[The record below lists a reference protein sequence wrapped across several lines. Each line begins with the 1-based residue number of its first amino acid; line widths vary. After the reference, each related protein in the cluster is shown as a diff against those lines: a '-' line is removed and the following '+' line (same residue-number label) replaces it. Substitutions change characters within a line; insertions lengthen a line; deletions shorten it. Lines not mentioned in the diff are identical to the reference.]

1 MRSVLVLGA
10 GLVVKPLLDDLLTLP
25 DLELRLAALNIDRA
39 RELLAGKTRARALE
53 VNAQDQ
59 DRVAAEVATAN
70 VVVSLLPADQ
80 HVRVAEACLKH
91 RVPLV
96 TTSYISDGMRAL
108 DPIARERGV
117 LLLNECGFDPGMDHM
132 SAVQV
137 IRRLHREGAIVRSF
151 ASYGG
156 AIPAPDANTNPWGY
170 KFTWSPRGVV
180 VAARNQVRYL
190 EDGKVV
196 SRTFPDLFRE
206 PREVFVPG
214 IGELEAYP
222 NRDCLRYIP
231 EFELTGVEE
240 MFRGS
245 LRYRGWCDTWHALY
259 DLGLLDLEVR
269 SWCGLTYA
277 QFLDRHLGP
286 PDGRPLVQRLASR
299 LGVLEDDEL
308 IARLEWLGLLS
319 DRMLPSDCMSSL
331 DVLTLRL
338 QRMLQYREGEH
349 DMAVMEHHFE
359 VERADGRLRRIVSRL
374 ILHGTAGDDSAL
386 ARTVSYPAAI
396 ACRLIL
402 GGRVSLT
409 GVRIPVDEQLTLPI
423 LLGLDRRGLHVHEN
437 EEDLDLPGQ

>member
-1 MRSVLVLGA
+1 
-10 GLVVKPLLDDLLTLP
+10 
-25 DLELRLAALNIDRA
+25 
-39 RELLAGKTRARALE
+39 
-53 VNAQDQ
+53 
-59 DRVAAEVATAN
+59 
-70 VVVSLLPADQ
+70 
-80 HVRVAEACLKH
+80 
-91 RVPLV
+91 
-96 TTSYISDGMRAL
+96 
-108 DPIARERGV
+108 
-117 LLLNECGFDPGMDHM
+117 
-132 SAVQV
+132 V
-137 IRRLHREGAIVRSF
+137 IRRLQREGAIVRSF

-180 VAARNQVRYL
+180 VAARNPVRYL
-190 EDGKVV
+190 ENGQVV
-196 SRTFPDLFRE
+196 LRTFPDLFRT
-206 PREVFVPG
+206 PRHVFVPG

-222 NRDCLRYIP
+222 NRDCLRYVP
-231 EFELTGVEE
+231 EFGLNGVQE

-245 LRYRGWCDTWHALY
+245 LRYRGWCDTWHALF

-277 QFLDRHLGP
+277 QFLDRHLGE
-286 PDGRPLVQRLASR
+286 PDGRPLVQRLARR
-299 LGVLEDDEL
+299 LGVHEDDEL

-331 DVLTLRL
+331 DILTVRL

-402 GGRVSLT
+402 GGRVSLA

-423 LLGLDRRGLHVHEN
+423 LLGLDRRGLHVHEH